1 MNVYVYIAWM
11 GLLALGLTASHLAV
25 RVANARNKADTTK
38 TYIDRAYST
47 TSSEDHLPE
56 TETPTTNSPMYKRK
70 PKTKPFPIGQKTF
83 GIYGASRNSF
93 R

>member
-1 MNVYVYIAWM
+1 M
-11 GLLALGLTASHLAV
+11 GLLVLGLTASHTAV
-25 RVANARNKADTTK
+25 RVANARSKSDINK

-56 TETPTTNSPMYKRK
+56 TETPTTPTTFPNSKRK
-70 PKTKPFPIGQKTF
+70 TKIKQYPVGQKTF
-83 GIYGASRNSF
+83 GIFGASRNSF

>member
-1 MNVYVYIAWM
+1 M
-11 GLLALGLTASHLAV
+11 GLLMLGLTASHLAV
-25 RVANARNKADTTK
+25 RVANARNKTDNTK

-56 TETPTTNSPMYKRK
+56 TETPTTTTTNSPMYKRK
-70 PKTKPFPIGQKTF
+70 PKTKQFPIGQKTF
-83 GIYGASRNSF
+83 GIFGASRNSF